1 MIGWRARGAVS
12 KYGNKPRRCPAGHFH
27 QSGLEAG
34 RCAELQALQNAG
46 LIRDL
51 EQQPRFRLD
60 VNEVHVCDYIADFRY
75 HDVQEGAVVVE
86 DAKGV
91 ATDVYKIKKRLVLA
105 LHGVEVVEVRRVRGV
120 R

>member
-1 MIGWRARGAVS
+1 MRNWRSSGATS
-12 KYGNKPRRCPAGHFH
+12 KYGNKPRRCGAGHFH

-34 RCAELQALQNAG
+34 RCAELQALQSAG

-51 EQQPRFRLD
+51 EQQPRYRLD
-60 VNEVHVCDYIADFRY
+60 VNDVHICDYIADFRY
-75 HDVQEGAVVVE
+75 HDVQEDATVVE

-91 ATDVYKIKKRLVLA
+91 ATDVYKIKKCLVLA
-105 LHGVEVVEVRRVRGV
+105 IHGVEVMEIRRVRGS